1 MEEPLYQQGPL
12 IVDIAAHVFSFLGV
26 SDKQTVAQVC
36 RLWRDIVYRPSL
48 WNEVTVVVPL
58 KCSKVLV
65 KSLSKRKIT
74 RLYCPRV
81 TYEDLTFLFSVL
93 PEISHLGFGGC
104 PKVTQVLPK
113 MELPQ
118 LEHLEHVRFSRCP
131 SISIDTSIL
140 KVCGASLK
148 KIKSLKLE
156 DCHKITGSGFNNVI
170 KHLDNLETLNLSLCY
185 LLHLLDIGKCC
196 PKLKQLSLPDCI
208 ITSIGLQDLIEKL
221 LHITSLNLSKTD
233 VNHLPLE
240 AIAKNLPNLTFLDL
254 TRCKITSEEM
264 SCIARNHPK
273 LRHLAFTT
281 PRESYQALELM
292 FCQIAQ
298 LSELRCLMI
307 GGLVDITDSSICKLV
322 KNLPNLTSLDVGYGN
337 RISDKTGELIGT
349 YLQRLES
356 LSLNSCKMSDKGVTV
371 LTSKLKKLTSLHL
384 QGCCI
389 TNDGMKR
396 MAPNLPHLKS
406 LILSWAHLTD
416 IGVKHLAMNLKG
428 LTRLDLKKC
437 LQVTDG
443 GVRILAVNLPQLL
456 QLNLSRC
463 RGVSN
468 PGGFSN
474 NIYKIGNTNML
485 KIYPL

>member
-1 MEEPLYQQGPL
+1 MEESLYQQGPL
-12 IVDIAAHVFSFLGV
+12 IVDIAPHVFSFLGV

-48 WNEVTVVVPL
+48 WSEVTVVVPL

-65 KSLSKRKIT
+65 KSLEKRKIT
-74 RLYCPRV
+74 RLYCPRA
-81 TYEDLTFLFSVL
+81 TYEDLTLLFSVL

-104 PKVTQVLPK
+104 PNVSQVFPK

-118 LEHLEHVRFSRCP
+118 LEHLEHVRFSRCAY
-131 SISIDTSIL
+131 ISIDRSFL
-140 KVCGASLK
+140 KICGASLK
-148 KIKSLKLE
+148 KIKSLSLE
-156 DCHKITGSGFNNVI
+156 DCHTVTNSGFENLI
-170 KHLDNLETLNLSLCY
+170 RHLDNLETLNLSQCDMLGGGS
-185 LLHLLDIGKCC
+185 LLDIARC
-196 PKLKQLSLPDCI
+196 PKLKQLSLHGCKRWI
-208 ITSIGLQDLIEKL
+208 ITMTGLQDLTEKL
-221 LHITSLNLSKTD
+221 LHLTSLNLSDTLFCVK
-233 VNHLPLE
+233 HLPLK
-240 AIAKNLPNLTFLDL
+240 AIAKNWPNLTFLDL
-254 TRCKITSEEM
+254 TDCKITSEEIR
-264 SCIARNHPK
+264 CIARNHPK

-322 KNLPNLTSLDVGYGN
+322 KNLPNLTSLDVRYGN

-356 LSLNSCKMSDKGVTV
+356 LSLHGGKLSDKGVTV
-371 LTSKLKKLTSLHL
+371 LASKLKKLTSLNPL
-384 QGCCI
+384 GCDI

-406 LILSWAHLTD
+406 LILSSPHLTD

-428 LTRLDLKKC
+428 LTSLDLMNCHK
-437 LQVTDG
+437 LTNV

-456 QLNLSRC
+456 QLNLSYC
-463 RGVSN
+463 DGMSN
-468 PGGFSN
+468 QGRF
-474 NIYKIGNTNML
+474 L
-485 KIYPL
+485 K